1 MFIVNDGNGNR
12 EAINPPIKPVE
23 QPKEAP
29 KEAPKDG
36 K

>member
-12 EAINPPIKPVE
+12 EAIPSPPPQ
-23 QPKEAP
+23 QPKPAEQ
-29 KEAPKDG
+29 PKDG